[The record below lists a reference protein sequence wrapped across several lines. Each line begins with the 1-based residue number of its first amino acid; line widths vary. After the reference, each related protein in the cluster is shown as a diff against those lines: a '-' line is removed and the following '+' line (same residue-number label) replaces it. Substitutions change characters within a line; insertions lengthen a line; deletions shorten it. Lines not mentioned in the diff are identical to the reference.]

1 MLERYVRGVEDCSRR
16 CLLGSQCDMFT
27 VLGNICLFYPHLRL
41 KHLPF
46 HQVGLFSKILNISA
60 IKFIDSIFSKI
71 FNTRPFANY
80 L

>member
-27 VLGNICLFYPHLRL
+27 VLDNRCRFYPHLRL

-46 HQVGLFSKILNISA
+46 HQVGIFSKILKIYTLE
-60 IKFIDSIFSKI
+60 FMDSIQL
-71 FNTRPFANY
+71 NTKY
-80 L
+80 